1 MITEK
6 NNKVKRYALS
16 EPPNRD
22 TMQTDTTQTDTMQ
35 TDATQ
40 TDTMQTDATQT
51 DTTQTDTMQMK
62 RGYAG
67 LPDKKPGT
75 VNVHELI

>member
-6 NNKVKRYALS
+6 NNKVKRYALT
-16 EPPNRD
+16 EPQNRD
-22 TMQTDTTQTDTMQ
+22 TMQTDT
-35 TDATQ
+35 TQ

>member
-6 NNKVKRYALS
+6 NNKVKRYALT

-22 TMQTDTTQTDTMQ
+22 TMQTDT
-35 TDATQ
+35 TQ

>member
-6 NNKVKRYALS
+6 NNKVKRYALT

-22 TMQTDTTQTDTMQ
+22 TMQTDTTQTDTMK
-35 TDATQ
+35 
-40 TDTMQTDATQT
+40 
-51 DTTQTDTMQMK
+51 TDTMQMK

>member
-6 NNKVKRYALS
+6 NNKVKRYALT

-22 TMQTDTTQTDTMQ
+22 TMQTDT
-35 TDATQ
+35 
-40 TDTMQTDATQT
+40 TQT

>member
-6 NNKVKRYALS
+6 NNKVKRYALT

-22 TMQTDTTQTDTMQ
+22 TMQADT
-35 TDATQ
+35 TQ

>member
-6 NNKVKRYALS
+6 NNKVKRYALT

-22 TMQTDTTQTDTMQ
+22 TMQADTTQTDTMQ
-35 TDATQ
+35 TDAT
-40 TDTMQTDATQT
+40 QTDATQT